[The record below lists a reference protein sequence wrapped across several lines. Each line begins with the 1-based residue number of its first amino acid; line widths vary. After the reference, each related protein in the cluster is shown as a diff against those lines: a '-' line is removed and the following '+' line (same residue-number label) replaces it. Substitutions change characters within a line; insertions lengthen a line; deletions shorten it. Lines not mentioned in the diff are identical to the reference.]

1 MLKLDIPDAELYNE
15 EKNEFFTVPGCTLV
29 LEHSLVSM
37 SKWESKWHK
46 PFLEKDNKTREE
58 ILDYVRCMTITQ
70 NVRDDVYKYM
80 PSHILDKIGDYIEDP
95 MTATTFAQSNSKNSI
110 SREIITSEIIY
121 FWMINFNIPMECQK
135 WHLNRLLTLIN
146 ICNLKLQP
154 KRKMTPREVAERNR
168 ALNAERKAKYGTRG

>member
-146 ICNLKLQP
+146 VCNLKLQP